1 MTYTL
6 YSNKGSGGF
15 AVEAALAKAGAPYT
29 IVRVDYDKDEQKSAA
44 FAKINPMQQIPAM
57 TLPDGTLM
65 TESAAMAIH
74 LAQAFPGKRLAP
86 AMGTPGHAKFL
97 RWMLFMAVNLYEA
110 DLRYFY
116 PGRYTADAAGADAV
130 KASGAAH
137 MAKSFA
143 VIEQELDPFLFGN
156 DLSIA
161 DVYLAMLAQWSPV
174 PLNTPKF
181 VSLGKSVMADP
192 AYGPVFHRHFTKDTA

>member
-1 MTYTL
+1 MSYTL

-15 AVEAALAKAGAPYT
+15 AVEAALTKAGAPFT
-29 IVRVDYDKDEQKSAA
+29 VVVIDYDKDEQKSSA
-44 FAKINPMQQIPAM
+44 FAKINPMRQVPAM

-65 TESAAMAIH
+65 TESAAMVLH
-74 LAQAFPGKRLAP
+74 LASAFPTKGLAP
-86 AMGTPGHAKFL
+86 AAGTSEHGKFL
-97 RWMLFMAVNLYEA
+97 RWMLFIAVNLYEA

-116 PGRYTADAAGADAV
+116 PERYTTNAAGAEAV

-143 VIEQELDPFLFGN
+143 LIESDLAPFILGK

-161 DVYLAMLAQWSPV
+161 DVYLAMLSKWSPV
-174 PLNTPKF
+174 PLATPKF
-181 VSLGKSVMADP
+181 NALRGAVAADP
-192 AYGPVFHRHFTKDTA
+192 AYGPVWAKHGFAG

>member
-6 YSNKGSGGF
+6 YTNTGSGGF
-15 AVEAALAKAGAPYT
+15 AVEAALTKSGAPFKL
-29 IVRVDYDKDEQKSAA
+29 ILIDYNNNEQQSAA
-44 FAKINPMQQIPAM
+44 YAKINPMMQVPAL

-65 TESAAMAIH
+65 TESAAMIIH
-74 LAQAFPGKRLAP
+74 LAAAFPSAGLAP
-86 AMGTPGHAKFL
+86 APGTPGHAKFL

-116 PGRYTADAAGADAV
+116 PERYTTDAAGAAAV

-143 VIEQELDPFLFGN
+143 VIEQTLNPFLLGK

-161 DVYLAMLAQWSPV
+161 DVYLAMLAKWSPV
-174 PLNTPKF
+174 PLTQPTLVALREVVVNHP
-181 VSLGKSVMADP
+181 V
-192 AYGPVFHRHFTKDTA
+192 YGPIYTNHFPPA